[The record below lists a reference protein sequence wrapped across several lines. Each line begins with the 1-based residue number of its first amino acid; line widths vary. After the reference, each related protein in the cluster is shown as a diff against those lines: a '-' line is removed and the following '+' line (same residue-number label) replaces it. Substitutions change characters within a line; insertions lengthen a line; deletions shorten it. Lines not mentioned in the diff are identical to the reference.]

1 MSHNLYQ
8 RIQDALFAAPERE
21 ILTLLDGRAIQAAE
35 LDQRV
40 AHAAFVLQAAGVEPG
55 DRVSVQIEKSWMNVV
70 LYLAVLRVGGVY
82 LPLNTAYTD
91 AEIEYFLT
99 DAEPKVHVCAESR
112 RLHAESLQSE
122 VDGLQVFVLG
132 DETGSFY
139 QAFLDAQQTHQ
150 SVDAVVARDADD
162 LASILYTSG
171 TTGKPKGAMITH
183 GNLSSNASMLTEA
196 WGYSASDTLLHALP
210 LFHVHGLFVAL
221 NLALVN
227 GGAVSLLPKF
237 DPDLVLDALPQ
248 ATVMMGVP
256 TYYTRLLQDPRFDRS
271 VSGHMRLFIS
281 GSAPLLVE
289 TSDAFFERTGQ
300 RILER
305 YGMTETGMSCSNPLD
320 GERRAGAVGPPLPGV
335 SVRVV
340 GENDDVLPAGEIG
353 SLEVKG
359 AHVFKG
365 YWKLPEKT
373 AAEFKGDWF
382 ITGDMATLSKDG
394 YVSIVGRGKDLII
407 SGGLNIYPKEIEDV
421 LNDQPGVIESAV
433 VGVPHPD
440 FGEGIVAILVGETAL
455 DMAALEAVCRE
466 KLAGF
471 KVPRRWEQLDILPRN
486 TMGKVQKN
494 LLRLQYEDTFA
505 TA

>member
-8 RIQDALFAAPERE
+8 RIQDALLSAPERD
-21 ILTLLDGRAIQAAE
+21 ILTLMDGRTISGGSLDEMTATAAHVL
-35 LDQRV
+35 LD
-40 AHAAFVLQAAGVEPG
+40 AGVEPG
-55 DRVSVQIEKSWMNVV
+55 DRVSVQIDKSWMNVV
-70 LYLAVLRVGGVY
+70 LYLAVLRIGGVY

-91 AEIEYFLT
+91 SEITYFLT
-99 DAEPKVHVCAESR
+99 DAEPKVHVCGESR
-112 RLHAESLQSE
+112 RAHVETLVTE
-122 VDGLQVFVLG
+122 VDGLSVFVLG
-132 DETGSFY
+132 DESGSFFEAFTEAQSLQN
-139 QAFLDAQQTHQ
+139 QA
-150 SVDAVVARDADD
+150 SAVVERDADD

-183 GNLSSNASMLTEA
+183 GNLGANASMLTEA
-196 WGYSASDTLLHALP
+196 WGYSDSDTLLHALP

-227 GGAVSLLPKF
+227 GGSVVLLPKF
-237 DPDLVLDALPQ
+237 DPDTVLAALPQ
-248 ATVMMGVP
+248 STVMMGVP
-256 TYYTRLLQDPRFDRS
+256 TYYTRLLQEPRFNRD

-305 YGMTETGMSCSNPLD
+305 YGMTETGMSCSNPLH
-320 GERRAGAVGPPLPGV
+320 GERRAGSVGPALPGV
-335 SVRVV
+335 ACRVV
-340 GENDDVLPAGEIG
+340 GESDDVLSADQIG

-359 AHVFKG
+359 AHVFAG

-382 ITGDMATLSKDG
+382 ITGDMATISADG

-440 FGEGIVAILVGETAL
+440 FGEGIVAVLVGESDL
-455 DMAALEAVCRE
+455 DMGALETACRE
-466 KLAGF
+466 RLAGF
-471 KVPRRWEQLDILPRN
+471 KVPRRWEQLDALPRN

-494 LLRLQYEDTFA
+494 LLRSDYEDSFA
-505 TA
+505 S

>member
-1 MSHNLYQ
+1 
-8 RIQDALFAAPERE
+8 
-21 ILTLLDGRAIQAAE
+21 
-35 LDQRV
+35 
-40 AHAAFVLQAAGVEPG
+40 
-55 DRVSVQIEKSWMNVV
+55 
-70 LYLAVLRVGGVY
+70 
-82 LPLNTAYTD
+82 
-91 AEIEYFLT
+91 
-99 DAEPKVHVCAESR
+99 
-112 RLHAESLQSE
+112 
-122 VDGLQVFVLG
+122 
-132 DETGSFY
+132 
-139 QAFLDAQQTHQ
+139 
-150 SVDAVVARDADD
+150 
-162 LASILYTSG
+162 
-171 TTGKPKGAMITH
+171 
-183 GNLSSNASMLTEA
+183 
-196 WGYSASDTLLHALP
+196 
-210 LFHVHGLFVAL
+210 
-221 NLALVN
+221 
-227 GGAVSLLPKF
+227 LLPKF
-237 DPDLVLDALPQ
+237 DPDLVLDALPR

-289 TSDAFFERTGQ
+289 TSDSFFERTGQ

-471 KVPRRWEQLDILPRN
+471 KVPRRWEQLDALPRN

-494 LLRLQYEDTFA
+494 LLRLEYEDTFA